1 LILEA
6 KTYAERLFGFPG
18 LGPLE
23 REAAERALRLPA
35 AELGVDYT
43 AKAIEAIL
51 DESGGYPYFLQE
63 WGKAA
68 WNAAADKQIDEAAI
82 GVAAAEVAEE
92 LDEEFFGLS
101 VGRTTAAEL
110 ELCRALA
117 SLGEEPQPIRE
128 VAQGMGREPR
138 SLSPTRAALI
148 RKGLIYSAERG
159 QIAFTVPHFGRYLE
173 RARAS

>member
-1 LILEA
+1 VA
-6 KTYAERLFGFPG
+6 VAR
-18 LGPLE
+18 
-23 REAAERALRLPA
+23 RA
-35 AELGVDYT
+35 
-43 AKAIEAIL
+43 
-51 DESGGYPYFLQE
+51 YFLQE

-82 GVAAAEVAEE
+82 TVASAEVAEE
-92 LDEEFFGLS
+92 LDEEFFGLR

-117 SLGEEPQPIRE
+117 SLGEGPRPFRE
-128 VAQGMGREPR
+128 VARGMGREPR

-148 RKGLIYSAERG
+148 RKGLIYPAERG

-173 RARAS
+173 RVSQVR